1 MLTGRRRERDKDLER
16 KELNWEEETHGNFK
30 ILENIVCVCVCE
42 RVLNWV
48 RLFATLCEMEQ
59 DPREST

>member
-30 ILENIVCVCVCE
+30 ILENIVCKASD
-42 RVLNWV
+42 VLLSAPPV
-48 RLFATLCEMEQ
+48 EQ
-59 DPREST
+59 LLVIRHH

>member
-30 ILENIVCVCVCE
+30 ILENIVCVCVCV
-42 RVLNWV
+42 RVCARVCVCARAQLGP
-48 RLFATLCEMEQ
+48 TLCN
-59 DPREST
+59 PV